1 MFNGDERLN
10 EDALAYSK
18 DYQRTMDE
26 LILPELSRIR
36 RDSCVTGDGGHPVFC
51 SVFEAD
57 RPKGTVVIVHGFT
70 ECVDKFDEMIY
81 SLVRNGFSV
90 CAYDQR
96 GHGRS
101 WRAEG
106 LPDASVT
113 HVDDFM
119 EYVRDL
125 ECVIDQAAKRMT
137 PPLFLFAHSMGGAVS
152 ALYLEDH
159 PGVFERAVL
168 SSPMIA
174 CSRGG
179 VPYFPSKVLFR
190 LMDMLG
196 KGKKRSFV
204 SPKPYAGPE
213 EFETSSAAGKERFDW
228 YERIRAANPKFQN
241 NGPTNR
247 WVLEALK
254 TTQRILAAGRV
265 ERVNTPVLLF
275 SAENDSMVL
284 PEEQKTFV
292 KRLSKGSLRTVSG
305 AKHEIYRSG
314 DDVLFPWWHEVLT
327 WFSEGNTSV

>member
-26 LILPELSRIR
+26 KIVPELSRIR
-36 RDSCVTGDGGHPVFC
+36 HDSFLTGDGGHPVFC
-51 SVFEAD
+51 SVFEAE
-57 RPKGTVVIVHGFT
+57 RPRGTVVIVHGFT
-70 ECVDKFDEMIY
+70 ECADKFDELIY
-81 SLVRNGFSV
+81 SLLRNGFSV

-106 LPDASVT
+106 LSDASVT

-125 ECVIDQAAKRMT
+125 QCVMDQAVKRMAR
-137 PPLFLFAHSMGGAVS
+137 PYYLFAHSMGGAVS
-152 ALYLEDH
+152 ALYLEEH
-159 PGVFERAVL
+159 PGVFQRAVL

-174 CSRGG
+174 CTRGG
-179 VPYFPSKVLFR
+179 VPFLPSKALFW
-190 LMDMLG
+190 LMDIQG
-196 KGKKRSFV
+196 KRKQRSFV

-213 EFETSSAAGKERFDW
+213 DFETSSANGRERFDW
-228 YERIRAANPKFQN
+228 YERIRSGNPQFQN

-254 TTQRILAAGRV
+254 TTQRILASGRV
-265 ERVNTPVLLF
+265 ERVDTPVLLF

-284 PEEQKTFV
+284 SEEQKMFV
-292 KRLSKGSLRTVSG
+292 KRLRKGILRTVNG
-305 AKHEIYRSG
+305 TKHEIYRST
-314 DDVLFPWWHEVLT
+314 DEVLFPWWHEVLT
-327 WFSEGNTSV
+327 WLREENDPA